1 MMMMRFVLA
10 DCICACQCINF
21 DLVGRRMFH
30 IPAISCRTVTAKNTR
45 SFSFRTYFLSQLS
58 IDPMSDDGWGR
69 SAPIIYSSTISMD
82 DDSWDGWGRREPRG
96 DDAEV
101 CVLWI
106 LDICIGFSS
115 SMDVC
120 V

>member
-1 MMMMRFVLA
+1 MHVNASILIWLEEG
-10 DCICACQCINF
+10 CSI
-21 DLVGRRMFH
+21 L
-30 IPAISCRTVTAKNTR
+30 PAISYSYRQK
-45 SFSFRTYFLSQLS
+45 YSQLLLPIILSHRS

-106 LDICIGFSS
+106 LDICIEFSS